1 MPYIFTYYNPDN
13 SIRFQHQLATERCIG
28 TSKTNQRCRRLVT
41 IGINQCFQ
49 HMSNLKI
56 KSSMIDNAGKG
67 LFAYNKSRP
76 NDAIL
81 FKPNDK
87 IVDYLG
93 DRIDN
98 NELNQRY
105 GDHTA
110 PYALKINNNLYID
123 PATRRGI
130 GSLANKPDNNN
141 PNPLLRQSN
150 AKFSVNARNHT
161 ASLKAT
167 KNIRNNQEIL
177 TSYGR
182 AYVLQDNYTTKY
194 RPPR

>member
-1 MPYIFTYYNPDN
+1 MPYIFTYYNPN
-13 SIRFQHQLATERCIG
+13 NTILFKQQLATERCIG
-28 TSKTNQRCRRLVT
+28 TSKNNQRCRRLVT
-41 IGINQCFQ
+41 IGINRCFQ
-49 HMSNLKI
+49 HMPDLKI
-56 KSSMIDNAGKG
+56 KPSMINDAGKG
-67 LFAYNKSRP
+67 LFAYNNKRP

-98 NELNQRY
+98 DELNARY
-105 GDHTA
+105 GNDTA

-130 GSLANKPDNNN
+130 GSLANKPDANN
-141 PNPLLRQSN
+141 PNPSLKQAN
-150 AKFSVNARNHT
+150 AKFSIHNRN

-177 TSYGR
+177 TSYGNNYR
-182 AYVLQDNYTTKY
+182 IQDYYTTKY
-194 RPPR
+194 RRP

>member
-13 SIRFQHQLATERCIG
+13 TIRFQQPLSTERCNGIN
-28 TSKTNQRCRRLVT
+28 KTNQRCRRLVT

-49 HMSNLKI
+49 HMPNLKI
-56 KSSMIDNAGKG
+56 KPSMIHDAGKG
-67 LFAYNKSRP
+67 LFSFNRKRP
-76 NDAIL
+76 NNAIL

-93 DRIDN
+93 DNIN
-98 NELNQRY
+98 NDEIIRRY
-105 GDHTA
+105 GNDTA

-130 GSLANKPDNNN
+130 GSLANKPDALNN
-141 PNPLLRQSN
+141 NPLLRQSN
-150 AKFSVNARNHT
+150 ARFSVNARNST

-167 KNIRNNQEIL
+167 KNIRNNEEIL

-182 AYVLQDNYTTKY
+182 NYVIQDNYNTKY
-194 RPPR
+194 RPLR